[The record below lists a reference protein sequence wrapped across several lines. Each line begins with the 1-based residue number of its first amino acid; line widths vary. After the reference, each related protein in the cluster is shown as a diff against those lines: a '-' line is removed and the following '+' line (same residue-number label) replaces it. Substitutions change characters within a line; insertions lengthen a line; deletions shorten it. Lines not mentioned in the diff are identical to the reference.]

1 MNPKIKVSKLPPAPE
16 PTKSQKV
23 EVSIGTSKML
33 SRRSFGRNRR
43 ILKQQASDTSRDLPE
58 TRAKG

>member
-1 MNPKIKVSKLPPAPE
+1 MNPLIKVEKIPEAPE

-23 EVSIGTSKML
+23 ELSISASKML
-33 SRRSFGRNRR
+33 SRRSGGRYKR
-43 ILKQQASDTSRDLPE
+43 IFKEESADKTRDMPE